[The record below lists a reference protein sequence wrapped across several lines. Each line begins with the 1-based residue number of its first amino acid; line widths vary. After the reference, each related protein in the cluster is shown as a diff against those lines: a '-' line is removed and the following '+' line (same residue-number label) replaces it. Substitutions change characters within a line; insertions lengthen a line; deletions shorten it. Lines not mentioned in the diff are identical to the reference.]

1 MDRREVEKA
10 REEAIKKSH
19 QAAQKF
25 YSVDQPLT
33 QEERVLLANAFS
45 RQGWAIPVGAF
56 GFMALGIMGPR
67 ILATQ
72 GIIKRKVTDTR
83 MLSAAFG
90 LLGATLGSKFT
101 YTSMQKYNLSM
112 LSDNPNA
119 QKAFEVLGY
128 FPPQIGLAYY
138 TRTSRDSSKVMPD
151 PDSINWRREPPFPI
165 NIWQQSQQA
174 RPGQNHGARRPNG
187 PGGPSSHGSA
197 GNNDNDQTA
206 EWGPSP
212 TGTSWDAIRAQAE
225 SRMSQSRSSDQNQR
239 QSQWQ
244 DQNREQS
251 NGTFNSWDIIRQR
264 GSQSSSQTARNQDDD
279 DMFGPPITNPTSS
292 RPIPSSEGPILD
304 QRPTLTPAPP
314 PPALAGPPKLDAET
328 SAFAE
333 DQREFDRELER
344 ERQGYGVKD
353 DFSESEK
360 RWT

>member
-1 MDRREVEKA
+1 MEKA

-25 YSVDQPLT
+25 YSVDQPLS
-33 QEERVLLANAFS
+33 QEERVLLVNAFS
-45 RQGWAIPVGAF
+45 RQGWAIPIGAF

-101 YTSMQKYNLSM
+101 YTSMQKYNLST

-138 TRTSRDSSKVMPD
+138 TRTSRDSSKIMPD

-174 RPGQNHGARRPNG
+174 GPRQGQGARGPNG
-187 PGGPSSHGSA
+187 AGTSA
-197 GNNDNDQTA
+197 GNDGNDQSA

-212 TGTSWDAIRAQAE
+212 TGSSWDTIRAQAE
-225 SRMSQSRSSDQNQR
+225 SRMNQNQSNDQSQR
-239 QSQWQ
+239 PSQWQ
-244 DQNREQS
+244 DQNREQ
-251 NGTFNSWDIIRQR
+251 NTGTFNSWDIIRQR
-264 GSQSSSQTARNQDDD
+264 GTRSSGQTTRNQDDD
-279 DMFGPPITNPTSS
+279 DMFGPPITNPAPS
-292 RPIPSSEGPILD
+292 RPNPSSEGQILD

-314 PPALAGPPKLDAET
+314 PPALAGPPKLEAET